1 MRKNPRNLVYFPEQN
16 RRDFLTTTLAHRQK
30 ETAAMRYSEVLAG
43 YEPDI
48 SHIVTEDDEPVDNLF
63 SEHQQRLLGDGI
75 HDHWH
80 SPDGLPFIA
89 VSNVG
94 LFYAVQ
100 SPPIVPDF
108 MLSLGVEY
116 PTKYWEKRHR
126 TYFVWEF
133 GKSPE
138 LAVEVV
144 SNLVGNELDKKF
156 DLYAQAG
163 ISYYIVYD
171 PSEQYGPDTLRLFV
185 REGTEYRRL
194 EKPYFE
200 MLQLGCTL
208 WEGEYMGMYGTWLRW
223 THPDGSLI
231 PTGAEATEA
240 ARELLSKA
248 RTEAKEARSETQ
260 EARSETQKA
269 HTEAQ
274 KAHTEAQKARTEAQE
289 AKLRAE
295 KLAEKLRALGLNPEE

>member
-1 MRKNPRNLVYFPEQN
+1 
-16 RRDFLTTTLAHRQK
+16 
-30 ETAAMRYSEVLAG
+30 MRYSEILAG
-43 YEPDI
+43 YEPDDI

-75 HDHWH
+75 HDYWH
-80 SPDGLPFIA
+80 SPDGQPFIA

-100 SPPIVPDF
+100 QPPIVPDF

-116 PTKYWEKRHR
+116 PENYWEKRHR

-133 GKSPE
+133 GKAPE

-163 ISYYIVYD
+163 ITYYVVYD
-171 PSEQYGPDTLRLFV
+171 PSEQYGADTLRLFV
-185 REGTEYRRL
+185 REGTDFRRL

-200 MLQLGCTL
+200 MLRLGCTL
-208 WEGEYMGMYGTWLRW
+208 WEGEYVGMQGTWLRW
-223 THPDGSLI
+223 THPDGTLI
-231 PTGAEATEA
+231 PTGAEAAFA
-240 ARELLSKA
+240 ARELL
-248 RTEAKEARSETQ
+248 Q
-260 EARSETQKA
+260 EARSEAK
-269 HTEAQ
+269 
-274 KAHTEAQKARTEAQE
+274 E
-289 AKLRAE
+289 AKMRAE
-295 KLAEKLRALGLNPEE
+295 KLAVQLRNLGINPEE